1 MGQLVAKSARMAN
14 EGENSDR
21 IYENIE
27 SLGEVDSMRDSA
39 VNEKDSIL
47 SEVRQTANEV
57 VELMVESVRVQKEIL
72 RALHKNG
79 ERLDHIISINRNIP
93 TGQDDNII
101 TTPEIIANPKKSH
114 RVMCHKCKRIGHIK
128 KECPLKYWG
137 NRW

>member
-1 MGQLVAKSARMAN
+1 MGQLVTKSAKMAL

-27 SLGEVDSMRDSA
+27 SSGEVDSMRDSA

-137 NRW
+137 KRW

>member
-72 RALHKNG
+72 RALHRNG
-79 ERLDHIISINRNIP
+79 ERLDHIISITGSIP
-93 TGQDDNII
+93 TGQDNNII
-101 TTPEIIANPKKSH
+101 TSPEIIANPKKSH